1 MITVNVTTFHSHY
14 ADANPKWVVREKRG
28 RGTWI
33 AEVIDCPDYS
43 GVKRAFTTQ
52 EIEGSNRVAKF
63 WNKLANEGE
72 QFYANLVVGSIV
84 HYNNGHNS
92 FVRCK
97 VMPDKQL
104 LPIALVG
111 SWASHELPHRMN
123 DGSIYNGYQV
133 DKIKEGKVFQP
144 NASNIYEY
152 TILQKKDSQPIGFN
166 ATIDPRNMTPLS
178 FDVPAM
184 TPEQEAKAALVRKV
198 NNIQNICGNN
208 DMTPDGKLDMIRNLL
223 DDKAL

>member
-63 WNKLANEGE
+63 WDKVNNEHE
-72 QFYANLVVGSIV
+72 TFYANLAVGSIV
-84 HYNNGHNS
+84 HYNNS
-92 FVRCK
+92 FNQYVRCK

-104 LPIALVG
+104 LPIAMVG
-111 SWASHELPHRMN
+111 EWRSHDLPQRMA

-144 NASNIYEY
+144 NASNIWEH
-152 TILQKKDSQPIGFN
+152 QHDAR
-166 ATIDPRNMTPLS
+166 ATDPRGMTPLT
-178 FDVPAM
+178 FEVPPM

-198 NNIQNICGNN
+198 NNIQNICGNAA
-208 DMTPDGKLDMIRNLL
+208 MSPQGKLDMIRNLL